1 MSEKAEKLKAL
12 GSLSA
17 LIAGFAMVVQTE
29 VTIPNDVSD
38 YIYQVN
44 VRSLSYYLVC

>member
-1 MSEKAEKLKAL
+1 MLLYLEDNMRRAVSEKAEQLKAV

-29 VTIPNDVSD
+29 VSIPNDVSE
-38 YIYQVN
+38 
-44 VRSLSYYLVC
+44 L

>member
-1 MSEKAEKLKAL
+1 MSEKAEQLKAV

-29 VTIPNDVSD
+29 SGLQD
-38 YIYQVN
+38 QCGW
-44 VRSLSYYLVC
+44 VCLCLNPPKHGVEG